1 MQTRQFSVAGLF
13 GFVLLAG
20 ILCAAAAWIGIAAS
34 AGALLVQG
42 MLLFERFV
50 FPAEN
55 KPRQEA
61 QGMTA
66 S

>member
-1 MQTRQFSVAGLF
+1 MKSRQLSVTGLF
-13 GFVLLAG
+13 AFVMLAG

-50 FPAEN
+50 FPVEVKSCEQRGN
-55 KPRQEA
+55 
-61 QGMTA
+61 
-66 S
+66 

>member
-1 MQTRQFSVAGLF
+1 MKSRQLSVAGLL
-13 GFVLLAG
+13 GFVMLAC

-50 FPAEN
+50 FPDEIHSHEKAT
-55 KPRQEA
+55 K
-61 QGMTA
+61 
-66 S
+66 